1 MLQSYKKNAEV
12 LVYPQKN
19 LTFAPLKEK
28 ITELRI
34 WEVKNLEKIR
44 YANEK

>member
-1 MLQSYKKNAEV
+1 MDGKSCCKGTKKNAEV

-28 ITELRI
+28 L
-34 WEVKNLEKIR
+34 R

>member
-1 MLQSYKKNAEV
+1 MENHAAKLQKNAEV
-12 LVYPQKN
+12 LVYNNKN

-28 ITELRI
+28 L
-34 WEVKNLEKIR
+34 R

>member
-19 LTFAPLKEK
+19 LTFAL
-28 ITELRI
+28 L
-34 WEVKNLEKIR
+34 NEKIR

>member
-1 MLQSYKKNAEV
+1 MENHAAKVQKNAEV

-19 LTFAPLKEK
+19 LTFAPIKEK
-28 ITELRI
+28 L
-34 WEVKNLEKIR
+34 R